1 MTKSPLPKLCLQ
13 PLLRS
18 FLIWPYLNPHSS
30 TQGSSYI
37 GRIPDRGNMNVRGNI
52 LIIWQGG
59 SPISKHPH
67 FDTQS
72 PSPLP
77 ALPLLPYLPS
87 SYPPVSSSHLT
98 PSVSQGPIKS
108 PPSPQ
113 HLSLSPSL
121 SLKCHLHFSVHI
133 LAVEFPA
140 DGLIFLAITANS
152 AAHCARCDGG

>member
-1 MTKSPLPKLCLQ
+1 MCVLKILFPVTGSPLPKRRLQ

-18 FLIWPYLNPHSS
+18 FPMWPSVNRRSFTL
-30 TQGSSYI
+30 GSSYI

-77 ALPLLPYLPS
+77 TLPASLPPSLLPILRFHHLISHPPCHRDLLNPPSLPHHNTFLFLPLF
-87 SYPPVSSSHLT
+87 
-98 PSVSQGPIKS
+98 
-108 PPSPQ
+108 
-113 HLSLSPSL
+113 LSNVT
-121 SLKCHLHFSVHI
+121 F
-133 LAVEFPA
+133 
-140 DGLIFLAITANS
+140 IFLFIFS
-152 AAHCARCDGG
+152 L

>member
-1 MTKSPLPKLCLQ
+1 MKKIKFMKCVYIKILFPTTKSPLPKLCLQ

-18 FLIWPYLNPHSS
+18 FLIWPSVNPHSF

-77 ALPLLPYLPS
+77 AFPPS
-87 SYPPVSSSHLT
+87 
-98 PSVSQGPIKS
+98 S
-108 PPSPQ
+108 PPSLLPILRFH
-113 HLSLSPSL
+113 HLISHPPCHRDLLNPPLHHNTSLFLPLFL
-121 SLKCHLHFSVHI
+121 SNVTF
-133 LAVEFPA
+133 
-140 DGLIFLAITANS
+140 IFLFIFS
-152 AAHCARCDGG
+152 L